1 VGVCYNSDNH
11 TQPGSS
17 RLIWLVVDIQGG
29 NRTNSANGSHRKR
42 TRKLSNAV
50 GTRGWLG
57 WLVGGDFGQFVSP
70 FSRCHQKKPPMMCP
84 AELQRQRNPWS
95 IRMIPPNLC
104 VLLRGSS
111 GKDDQTRPS
120 INFSYCTIFLTCPF
134 LFWGDLFWFSI
145 CFFFLFFTLLTVN
158 VNQFGSKKRVT
169 TLEAQSKEAPSEARV
184 SNTVRLSLHLTAVKI
199 LREKQLY

>member
-1 VGVCYNSDNH
+1 
-11 TQPGSS
+11 
-17 RLIWLVVDIQGG
+17 
-29 NRTNSANGSHRKR
+29 
-42 TRKLSNAV
+42 
-50 GTRGWLG
+50 
-57 WLVGGDFGQFVSP
+57 
-70 FSRCHQKKPPMMCP
+70 MCP

-145 CFFFLFFTLLTVN
+145 CFFFFFFTLLTVN

-199 LREKQLY
+199 LRKTIILNKFYEKKKKIFKLVFTVKGSDTGHFEFPLLVLADNVADV

>member
-1 VGVCYNSDNH
+1 MGVCYNSDNH

-145 CFFFLFFTLLTVN
+145 CFFFVFYPFNRQRQPIWVKETRYYLRGAVER
-158 VNQFGSKKRVT
+158 GSKRG
-169 TLEAQSKEAPSEARV
+169 QSLQHS
-184 SNTVRLSLHLTAVKI
+184 AVVVAFDSC
-199 LREKQLY
+199 

>member
-1 VGVCYNSDNH
+1 MQTKNLILLVFSSLFFLLKNVGIDDWSTTSYLSLRVITCVKKFRVWVGVCYNSDNH

-57 WLVGGDFGQFVSP
+57 WLVGGDFGLFVSP

-120 INFSYCTIFLTCPF
+120 VNFSYCTIFLTCPF

-145 CFFFLFFTLLTVN
+145 FFYPLN
-158 VNQFGSKKRVT
+158 RQR
-169 TLEAQSKEAPSEARV
+169 QP
-184 SNTVRLSLHLTAVKI
+184 I
-199 LREKQLY
+199 